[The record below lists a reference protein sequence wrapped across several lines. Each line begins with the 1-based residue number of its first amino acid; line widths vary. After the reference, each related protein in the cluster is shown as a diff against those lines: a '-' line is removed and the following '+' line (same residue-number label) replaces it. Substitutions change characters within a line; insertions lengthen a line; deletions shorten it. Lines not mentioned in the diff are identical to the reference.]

1 MNNRLA
7 SLLPLD
13 IVKYILTLE
22 GSCIFF
28 GNQIMDIRHLLNIPK
43 IRYVGHSEY
52 QVRFDIST
60 TRMND
65 LDTDTYTNTN
75 KIRSYKLSYN
85 SYIDTFQ
92 ELYVEHIP
100 GVIGCYLLLFVWRKE

>member
-65 LDTDTYTNTN
+65 LDTDTN

-100 GVIGCYLLLFVWRKE
+100 GVIGCYVLLFVWRKE